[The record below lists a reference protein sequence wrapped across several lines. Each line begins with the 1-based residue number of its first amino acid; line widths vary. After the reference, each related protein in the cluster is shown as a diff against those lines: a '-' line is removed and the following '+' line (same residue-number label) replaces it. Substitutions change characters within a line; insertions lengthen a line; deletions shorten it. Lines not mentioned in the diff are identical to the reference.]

1 MKCRSPEE
9 EQIARRRRLSGEVRQ
24 GVNSVGTRKDN
35 PLGWTTDRTSIG
47 GPSHLVLKRG
57 TPEYTQR
64 AMGLRDDPFRCPGQ
78 IRWYCTMSCRPK
90 KSSVAIFRSFVTGTS
105 MEVPKNITAMAH
117 RSQRIRSS
125 LSHGIQVSFKYL
137 DKIFMCHNL

>member
-1 MKCRSPEE
+1 MSVTRGRTDRETATPQRRSPP
-9 EQIARRRRLSGEVRQ
+9 RRQLGRYPQ
-24 GVNSVGTRKDN
+24 DY
-35 PLGWTTDRTSIG
+35 PLGWTTDRTNIG